1 MKFKILVIIVGIY
14 FFPSYAYPEEG
25 AVFFKAKCA
34 TCHVTT
40 RPEDV
45 LTLVAPPIMAVMRH
59 IKMKYGNK
67 EDAVRFITEYTL
79 KPQAS
84 KAVCKSQKIK
94 RFGLMPSQKG
104 NVPKAE
110 LQTIASWM
118 YDNFPTKGFY
128 NKGKRK
134 GYNGQTRKG
143 K

>member
-1 MKFKILVIIVGIY
+1 MKPKILIIIVGIY
-14 FFPSYAYPEEG
+14 FFPSSAYPEEG
-25 AVFFKAKCA
+25 AAFFKAKCE

-40 RPEDV
+40 QPEDIS
-45 LTLVAPPIMAVMRH
+45 TLVAPPIMAVMRH
-59 IKMKYGNK
+59 VKIKYVNK
-67 EDAVRFITEYTL
+67 EDAVKFIIEYTL
-79 KPQAS
+79 NPQAS

-94 RFGLMPSQKG
+94 HFGLMPSQKS
-104 NVPKAE
+104 NVTKSE

-118 YDNFPTKGFY
+118 YDNFLPKGFY